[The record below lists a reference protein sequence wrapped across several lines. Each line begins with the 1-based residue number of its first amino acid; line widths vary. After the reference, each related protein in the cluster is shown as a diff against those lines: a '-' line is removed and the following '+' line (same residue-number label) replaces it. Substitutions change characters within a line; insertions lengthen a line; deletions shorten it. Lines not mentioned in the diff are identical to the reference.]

1 MAADV
6 SEVSVAVDAESFG
19 CCVSCFWRW
28 NGRLRGGGGDMIARE
43 SNWEDV
49 QRGKMDEQSSLES
62 SEVLSL
68 KPGGQWGVRQPRG
81 PVAVGDVWDERGE
94 CGTQ

>member
-28 NGRLRGGGGDMIARE
+28 NGRLRGGGGGGGDMIARE
-43 SNWEDV
+43 SNWKDV
-49 QRGKMDEQSSLES
+49 QREEIDERSSLES
-62 SEVLSL
+62 SELLSL
-68 KPGGQWGVRQPRG
+68 KSGGR
-81 PVAVGDVWDERGE
+81 
-94 CGTQ
+94 